1 MKKIVLF
8 LIVLFI
14 AGSAFTQ
21 EVESHKPMWRFCYK
35 ILTNRLE
42 RPKRDKRRM
51 KKGIRIINRKHIS
64 SNQAYKLSLLFSED
78 EYRLGFVK
86 GIYPRITDKSNA
98 IILIDGFEKFSYQTI
113 LWEYIQ
119 SENKKY
125 GIEQTDI
132 KSYQEFVDMRDR
144 KRDRQYDKLDDEED
158 DEEEEKNIQEK
169 KDENVISENNEEPED
184 SSEKTESELEEKQP
198 EKNEHSV
205 FFPDAEAYKGKNK
218 GCNDYMSNNAFQAF
232 ANTVAK
238 FEEDKKKAIICMEH
252 TNKYCFT
259 TSQVMKLGAIIK
271 NEASRYVFFKSAKEK
286 VYDKDNF
293 HHVKQLL
300 TNEKFIEEIK

>member
-8 LIVLFI
+8 LIALFI
-14 AGSAFTQ
+14 ASSAFTQ

-42 RPKRDKRRM
+42 RPNRDKRRM
-51 KKGIRIINRKHIS
+51 KKGVRIISRKHIS

-78 EYRLGFVK
+78 EYRLGFIK
-86 GIYPRITDKSNA
+86 GIYPRITDKSNS
-98 IILIDGFEKFSYQTI
+98 IVLIDGFQKFSYQTI
-113 LWEYIQ
+113 LWEFIQ

-132 KSYQEFVDMRDR
+132 SSFQEFVDMRDR
-144 KRDRQYDKLDDEED
+144 KRDRQYDKLDDVEED
-158 DEEEEKNIQEK
+158 EEKNIQEEK
-169 KDENVISENNEEPED
+169 EENLISENNEEAED
-184 SSEKTESELEEKQP
+184 SSKETESKQERKQP
-198 EKNEHSV
+198 EKNENSV
-205 FFPDAEAYKGKNK
+205 FFPDAEAYTGKNK
-218 GCNDYMSNNAFQAF
+218 GCDDYMNDRAFQAF
-232 ANTVAK
+232 ANTVSK
-238 FEEDKKKAIICMEH
+238 FEEDKKKAVICMEH
-252 TNKYCFT
+252 THKYCFT
-259 TSQVMKLGAIIK
+259 TSQVMKLGAVIK

-300 TNEKFIEEIK
+300 TNEKYIHELD